1 MSVNRVTKFLLN
13 EELDLNSIQR
23 IPSGDV
29 HAVQITKGNF
39 SWDGGPDAQPMLR
52 DINLSV
58 ADGTLVAIVGQVGTG
73 KSSLLAAMLGLM
85 EKLSGDV
92 AVKENVAYVTQQV
105 HRYISNGS
113 IYELSSTVF
122 RHDVRFV
129 TLLL

>member
-13 EELDLNSIQR
+13 EELDLNSIR
-23 IPSGDV
+23 RLPAGDV
-29 HAVQITKGNF
+29 DAVQITKGNF

-105 HRYISNGS
+105 YRYISNGS

-122 RHDVRFV
+122 THDVRFV
-129 TLLL
+129 TSLL